1 MYLIFLFAYGQT
13 QETIKNGREIK
24 RGNEHAK
31 SFFVAIFAWICNNI
45 RQNERD
51 KSIWWNNYLKGG
63 KNKGEINWP
72 VDFLLCDCLVVI
84 YSRKCKKESE
94 GKNKQRRRG
103 EGGNKLNGELLWE
116 RGWWYTNVCACVC
129 IYITQRTE
137 IFWRYIP
144 LRFRARLLCIFLPF
158 FHTLSSWH

>member
-31 SFFVAIFAWICNNI
+31 SFLFFAWICNNI

-51 KSIWWNNYLKGG
+51 KSIWWNKYLKRGG
-63 KNKGEINWP
+63 GEREINWP
-72 VDFLLCDCLVVI
+72 VDFLLCVCLAAI

-103 EGGNKLNGELLWE
+103 GGGNKLNGELLW
-116 RGWWYTNVCACVC
+116 GAGLMVYKCMCMCVY

-144 LRFRARLLCIFLPF
+144 LRFRARLLSIFLPF
-158 FHTLSSWH
+158 FFTL